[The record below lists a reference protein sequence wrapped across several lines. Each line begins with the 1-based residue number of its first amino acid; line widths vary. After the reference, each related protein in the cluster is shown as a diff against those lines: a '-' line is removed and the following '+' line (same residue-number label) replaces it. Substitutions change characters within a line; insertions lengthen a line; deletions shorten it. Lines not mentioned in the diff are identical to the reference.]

1 VRVEAGAGKR
11 GVSGPI
17 NPASEGEQLVFI
29 VGCPRSGTT
38 WLQRLLAAHPN
49 VRTGQES
56 DLFDLYVGPLLRTW
70 RRELDAEASGRGGVG
85 LACYHTEAEFMASL
99 KRYANE
105 LLRPMVDGLPHG
117 SVFVEKTPSHAL
129 YIPEIVELFPRSRF
143 IHVLRDARDTVASIL
158 AASRG
163 WGRGWAPRR
172 ANGAARMWVEHVR
185 AARCAAARLPAQQFF
200 EVRYESLHQNGSQT
214 MRGVVDWLDLTWSD
228 ADIDGA
234 LAANRPEAARAG
246 KGTPIPMAG
255 AFGAQFGPVVRE
267 PGGFIRRA
275 ESGGWRHDL
284 SLIERL
290 QVWRVAHQDMA
301 ELGYPWPR
309 PW

>member
-1 VRVEAGAGKR
+1 
-11 GVSGPI
+11 VSGSI
-17 NPASEGEQLVFI
+17 DGVFQGEQLVFI

-38 WLQRLLAAHPN
+38 WLQRLLAAHPC

-56 DLFDLYVGPLLRTW
+56 DLFDLYLGPLLRTW
-70 RRELDAEASGRGGVG
+70 RRELDAESSGRGGVG
-85 LACYHTEAEFMASL
+85 LACYHTESEFMSAL
-99 KRYANE
+99 KRYAME
-105 LLRPMVDGLPHG
+105 LLRPMLSGLPPG
-117 SVFVEKTPSHAL
+117 GVFVEKTPSHAL
-129 YIPEIVELFPRSRF
+129 YIPEIVELLPHSRF

-172 ANGAARMWVEHVR
+172 AGGAARMWVQHVR
-185 AARCAAARLPAQQFF
+185 AARCAAERLPAQQFF
-200 EVRYESLHQNGSQT
+200 EIRYESLHRYGSAT
-214 MRGVVDWLDLTWSD
+214 MRGVADWLDIPWSD
-228 ADIDGA
+228 AEVEAA

-246 KGTPIPMAG
+246 HGTPIPLAG

-275 ESGGWRHDL
+275 EAGGWRHDL
-284 SLIERL
+284 SLMERL
-290 QVWRVAHQDMA
+290 NVWRVAHRHMA
-301 ELGYPWPR
+301 DVGYPWPR